1 MANPALKVAA
11 PTLEPANGLDNAAR
25 DAIAGKLAG
34 LLADTHMLFMKTQGV
49 HWNVA
54 GPAFYGIH
62 KLTEE
67 HYEALHVAI
76 DEIAE
81 RIRALGREA
90 PSSHTRYIELTRV
103 GELEKS
109 KTAAEM
115 VRSLI
120 ADHETVARSIR
131 KTIPVCEDRDDYV
144 TADLLVQ
151 RLAWHEKA
159 DWMLR
164 ALVAE

>member
-1 MANPALKVAA
+1 MTNPALKVAA
-11 PTLEPANGLDNAAR
+11 PTFAPANGLDRSAR
-25 DAIAGKLAG
+25 DAVAVKLTE

-54 GPAFYGIH
+54 GPAFYGVH

-67 HYEALHVAI
+67 HYEALHVAV

-81 RIRALGREA
+81 RLRALGHEA
-90 PSSHTRYIELTRV
+90 PSSHTRYAEVTEV
-103 GELEKS
+103 GELEPS
-109 KTAAEM
+109 TTAAEM

-120 ADHETVARSIR
+120 TDHETVARRIR
-131 KTIPVCEDRDDYV
+131 AAIPVCEEHDDYA
-144 TADLLVQ
+144 TADLLIQ

-164 ALVAE
+164 ALAAE